1 LVVAVLVPQGRL
13 RWQHKVQIQ
22 YFQLSRLLGVVG
34 VLEEK
39 LTTLAQQ
46 MVFLEVLVAAVVGL
60 MEPGVLE
67 LQTKDMPVETELETV
82 SVLLAVEAAQA
93 RLVVMELPLAR
104 QVTEV
109 LVLHLQL
116 LVLL

>member
-22 YFQLSRLLGVVG
+22 YFQLSLLLGVVG

-46 MVFLEVLVAAVVGL
+46 MVFLGVLVAAVVVL

-67 LQTKDMPVETELETV
+67 LQTKDMLVETELETV
-82 SVLLAVEAAQA
+82 AVLLAVVVAQA
-93 RLVVMELPLAR
+93 RLVVMEPPLGRLVMVA
-104 QVTEV
+104 
-109 LVLHLQL
+109 LVLHPQ
-116 LVLL
+116 